1 MEEIEIDI
9 LVNKRSGVPLYLQVK
24 KQILDQIRS
33 GKIKVGSKMP
43 TERELATSLGVSRN
57 TISSAYNEL
66 EKEGIIKSYQGKG
79 TFVIEEVSSW
89 KDKNLKD
96 KIIKVLD
103 LALEEALEN
112 GMSTEEFLE
121 VVNDRVSERKEMMK
135 KIVSVY
141 VECNIEQAKMFSVQL
156 SSTSEMSVIP
166 LTISDLQKMDKNTI
180 EVLTKCQVIITTF
193 NHVNEVIELTKEQK
207 KDVLGVAINPDLGT
221 IVRIARYPE
230 GTKFGFICISE
241 EFMFKIRRALESSG
255 LGNVN
260 MKFTNT
266 YKENELK
273 NFIEDTDVII
283 VSPGRYK
290 DIKNFNKYGKDVIEF
305 IYTLDDGSVKAIKS
319 KLIELKYNS

>member
-112 GMSTEEFLE
+112 GMSIEEFLE

>member
-1 MEEIEIDI
+1 
-9 LVNKRSGVPLYLQVK
+9 
-24 KQILDQIRS
+24 
-33 GKIKVGSKMP
+33 
-43 TERELATSLGVSRN
+43 
-57 TISSAYNEL
+57 
-66 EKEGIIKSYQGKG
+66 
-79 TFVIEEVSSW
+79 
-89 KDKNLKD
+89 
-96 KIIKVLD
+96 
-103 LALEEALEN
+103 
-112 GMSTEEFLE
+112 MSIEEFLE

>member
-1 MEEIEIDI
+1 MEEIEIEI
-9 LVNKRSGVPLYLQVK
+9 LVNKKSGVPLYLQVK

-33 GKIKVGSKMP
+33 GRIKVGSKML
-43 TERELATSLGVSRN
+43 TERELAINLGVSRN

-66 EKEGIIKSYQGKG
+66 EKEGIIKSYQGRG
-79 TFVIEEVSSW
+79 TFVVEEVSSW

-96 KIIKVLD
+96 KIVRVLD

-121 VVNDRVSERKEMMK
+121 VVNERVSEKKEMMK

-141 VECNIEQAKMFSVQL
+141 VECNIEQAKMFSTQL
-156 SSTSEMSVIP
+156 NDTSDMSVIP
-166 LTISDLQKMDKNTI
+166 LTISDLQTMDKNTI
-180 EVLTKCQVIITTF
+180 EVLKKCQVIITTF

-207 KDVLGVAINPDLGT
+207 KEVLGVAINPDLGT
-221 IVRIARYPE
+221 IVRIARYSQ
-230 GTKFGFICISE
+230 GTRFGFICISE
-241 EFMFKIRRALESSG
+241 EFMFKIRRALENSG
-255 LGNVN
+255 LGSLD

-266 YKENELK
+266 YKEKELEE
-273 NFIEDTDVII
+273 FISDTDVII

-290 DIKNFNKYGKDVIEF
+290 DVKNLNKYGKDVIEF

-319 KLIELKYNS
+319 KLIELKYNN